1 MLKRSQKDKSI
12 FYAPMAADGGPTGG
26 EGLKK

>member
-12 FYAPMAADGGPTGG
+12 FYAPMAADGGPTG

>member
-12 FYAPMAADGGPTGG
+12 FYALMAADGERAS